1 MQYNDPE
8 VCKYY
13 LCGLDVN
20 MFKNT
25 RSNDD
30 LQRHIPP
37 EDISKIQSDEL
48 RETFNSLPSPDRAK
62 TGYEAQTKR
71 LLDVVVRECDSRIK
85 RQNERCEEM
94 NKNSAELKP
103 EQKSIIDTYNKQIS
117 EYAVKAEKL
126 GEEGEVDAAQQ
137 ALAESERLKALR
149 DQAEARFGSAAK
161 MMFACPVSGV
171 LMSSVDNDERKV
183 EHETGKQYVGWT
195 RCREL
200 QKELAEKIQAYVRA
214 GHVKPY
220 RPPVPQGYDRG
231 PGRGGHG
238 DARGWGRDSRPPFSA
253 RNTRRWRFR
262 PCRPPSKTPSR

>member
-1 MQYNDPE
+1 MQYNDPD

-25 RSNDD
+25 RSNED

-48 RETFNSLPSPDRAK
+48 RETFNSLPSPERAK

-71 LLDVVVRECDSRIK
+71 LLDVVVRECDGRIK

-103 EQKSIIDTYNKQIS
+103 EQKRIIETYNKQIS

-137 ALAESERLKALR
+137 ALAESDRLKALR
-149 DQAEARFGSAAK
+149 DEAEARFGCAAK
-161 MMFACPVSGV
+161 TMFACPVSGV
-171 LMSSVDNDERKV
+171 LMSTVDNDERKV

-195 RCREL
+195 HCRVL
-200 QKELAEKIQAYVRA
+200 QKDLAEKIQSYVRA

-220 RPPVPQGYDRG
+220 RTPVYDRG
-231 PGRGGHG
+231 SAHDRGHDRGTGRVGRG
-238 DARGWGRDSRPPFSA
+238 DARSGAGA
-253 RNTRRWRFR
+253 
-262 PCRPPSKTPSR
+262 